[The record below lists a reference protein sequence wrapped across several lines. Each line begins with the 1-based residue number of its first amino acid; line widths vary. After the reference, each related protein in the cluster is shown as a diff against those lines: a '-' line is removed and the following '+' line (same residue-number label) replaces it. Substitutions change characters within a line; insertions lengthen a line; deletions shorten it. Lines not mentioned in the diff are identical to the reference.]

1 MSQTMMDLAPGQPPM
16 EAPREVVLAS
26 AGAGKTFH
34 ISSRII
40 ALLAHGEE
48 PEGIL
53 ASTFTRKAAGEILR
67 RVLDRMAEAAISP
80 EKARELSAYTTLS
93 AERSPPAEPGFWG
106 EQLERV
112 VRVLH
117 RMSVSTLDAFFVG
130 AARTFA
136 HELHLPPGWSI
147 VDDPTARRLRSDA
160 LQQLLDTADEGEVVE
175 LLRLVHQGEVRRS
188 VHDLLLDDLEKL
200 LLIQGQLDPEA
211 EDPWGAF
218 DEVDPGGPPPTPE
231 EREALAVRIEVVEAP
246 LTKSGGPRK
255 NWVKALANAA
265 TAIREEDWEAFV
277 CLTLCQRALEEDP
290 VFDREEIAPEVCSL
304 VGEGVVLARR
314 ALRGP
319 LARRVKA
326 LGRLTRD
333 FARIYWELQAREGA
347 YRFED
352 VTRMLGELD
361 PFEGGA
367 ALYYRLD
374 ARTRHILLDEFQ
386 DTSLPQW
393 NALAPLVDEVL
404 QDPARSGVIVA
415 DPTQSIYGWRGG
427 EPGLVHGVRDRYGMA
442 DAVLAK
448 SYRSSPVVLDLV
460 NRVFSAMEENP
471 ALAGNDDC
479 AAAARRWQEDFVPH
493 EAAKK
498 ELPGYVRVEAG
509 PRDEGRGSVR
519 PLLCRCVAER
529 VREMRAEAPGARI
542 GVLTRT
548 NATVS
553 RLMMELRKAGVP
565 VSGEGGTALTD
576 SAPCEAILAL
586 LRLADHPA
594 DRIARY
600 HVACSPLGSVV
611 EMADPGDHGA
621 AARAG
626 RRIRAELVGRGYG
639 ATVNWLAKGIA
650 DACDARERRRLGQLV
665 EMAHRYEDR
674 ATLRPGDFVRLVESE
689 RVEDPSTAQVRV
701 MTVHQAKGL
710 EFEIVVLPDLDQPLY
725 RAGGSSLPLPYRPSP
740 TAAATAVYP
749 AVKKD
754 LRPLFPEIEEART
767 QVTSATVRDGL
778 STFYVA
784 LTRAEHAVHVILQ
797 EDGPTGPGSALSAA
811 RILREA
817 LKEGEALRPAVA
829 GEVLYERGDRDWYRT
844 RGRDEDEAPAAT
856 GEETATE
863 PSVTLGAGRARRRLL
878 PRRSPSQLEG
888 GSRVRIA
895 DVLRLESGTALERG
909 SVVHAWFEEI
919 EWIEDG
925 LPSDDELR
933 DLARLHGPNMDEPV
947 VTKLIAEFRAWC
959 NTPAIRRS
967 LSRGTYRPDAVVERE
982 SPFVMR
988 DEDVLMEGIID
999 RLVLVRDGDRVVS
1012 AEILDF
1018 KTDRVADDPGKLA
1031 ERAKHYAPQ
1040 MAAYRRAAAH
1050 MYGIDESAVT
1060 AKLLFVEAGV
1070 VHEVAR

>member
-1 MSQTMMDLAPGQPPM
+1 MSQTMLDLAPAQPPM

-48 PEGIL
+48 PEGVL
-53 ASTFTRKAAGEILR
+53 ASTFTRKAAGEILS
-67 RVLDRMAEAAISP
+67 RVLGRMAEAAISP
-80 EKARELSAYTTLS
+80 EKARELADHTTLS
-93 AERSPPAEPGFWG
+93 PERPPPAELEFWTG
-106 EQLERV
+106 QLERV

-136 HELHLPPGWSI
+136 HELHLPPSWSI

-175 LLRLVHQGEVRRS
+175 LLRLVNQGEVRRS
-188 VHDLLLDDLEKL
+188 VHDLLLDDLDKL
-200 LLIQGQLDPEA
+200 LLIQAQIDPEA

-218 DEVDPGGPPPTPE
+218 DEVDPGGPPPTAE
-231 EREALAVRIEVVEAP
+231 EREALALRFEAVDVP

-265 TAIREEDWEAFV
+265 TDVREEDWEGFV
-277 CLTLCQRALEEDP
+277 CLTLCQRALDEEP
-290 VFDREEIAPEVCSL
+290 VFDREEIAPAVCDL
-304 VGEGVVLARR
+304 VRKGVLLARR
-314 ALRGP
+314 ALRPP

-326 LGRLTRD
+326 LGRLTHD
-333 FARIYWELQAREGA
+333 FARIYRELQEREGA

-374 ARTRHILLDEFQ
+374 ARIRHILLDEFQ

-393 NALAPLVDEVL
+393 NALEPLVDEVL
-404 QDPARSGVIVA
+404 QDSARSGVIVA
-415 DPTQSIYGWRGG
+415 DPKQSIYGWRGG
-427 EPGLVHGVRDRYGMA
+427 EPGLVHDIRDRYGMA
-442 DAVLAK
+442 EAVLAK

-460 NRVFSAMEENP
+460 NRVFAAIEENP
-471 ALAGNDDC
+471 ALAGNADC
-479 AAAARRWQEDFVPH
+479 SAAVSRWREDFVPH
-493 EAAKK
+493 EAACKD
-498 ELPGYVRVEAG
+498 LPGYVRVEAG
-509 PRDEGRGSVR
+509 PRDEGRASVR
-519 PLLCRCVAER
+519 PRLCRFVAER
-529 VREMRAEAPGARI
+529 VREIRAEAPGAKI
-542 GVLTRT
+542 GILTRT

-553 RLMMELRKAGVP
+553 RLMMELRKLGVP

-594 DRIARY
+594 DRVARY
-600 HVACSPLGSVV
+600 HVARSPLGSVV
-611 EMADPGDHGA
+611 EMSDPDDHGA

-626 RRIRAELVGRGYG
+626 RRIRVELVNRGYG
-639 ATVNWLAKGIA
+639 ATVDLLAKGVA

-689 RVEDPSTAQVRV
+689 RVEDPTTAEVRV

-740 TAAATAVYP
+740 TAAATAVFP
-749 AVKKD
+749 AVKKE
-754 LRPLFPEIEEART
+754 LRPLFPEVEEARM
-767 QVTSATVRDGL
+767 QVTAATVRDGL

-784 LTRAEHAVHVILQ
+784 LTRAEQAVHVILQ
-797 EDGPTGPGSALSAA
+797 EDGPNGPGKALSAA

-817 LKEGEALRPAVA
+817 LKEGEVLQPAVA
-829 GEVLYERGDRDWYRT
+829 GEVLYERGDPDWYRT
-844 RGRDEDEAPAAT
+844 GRRDVDETPAAI
-856 GEETATE
+856 GEGAA
-863 PSVTLGAGRARRRLL
+863 PRLSVTLRAGGARRRLL

-895 DVLRLESGTALERG
+895 DVLRLESGTALDRG
-909 SVVHAWFEEI
+909 SIVHAWFEEI
-919 EWIEDG
+919 EWLDDG
-925 LPSDDELR
+925 LPSDPELR
-933 DLARLHGPNMDEPV
+933 RLARLHGPNLEEPGL
-947 VTKLIAEFRAWC
+947 TRLIEDFRDWC
-959 NTPAIRRS
+959 GVAAIRQN
-967 LSRGTYRPDAVVERE
+967 LSRDAYPAGAMVERE

-999 RLVLVRDGDRVVS
+999 RLVLIRDGDRVGSV
-1012 AEILDF
+1012 EILDF
-1018 KTDRVADDPGKLA
+1018 KTDRVADDPSKLA
-1031 ERAKHYAPQ
+1031 ERAAHYTPQ
-1040 MAAYRRAAAH
+1040 MVAYRRAAARMH
-1050 MYGIDESAVT
+1050 RIDESAVI